1 MAPLLC
7 FEGLA
12 KIVASTI
19 RKLPEDKESR
29 FHMLKALLSHADSLL
44 AEKDKEKEKNK
55 ETTQV
60 VPEKDVEDKAE
71 VPVEEIQFEVG
82 MVVILNVQKSKEKY
96 NGREAKI
103 LRVLSKKLRVEM
115 ITGPCR
121 GEEKVVE
128 KEKVTLAKAPTDLSK
143 PVVVESTKSG
153 GPDSENDKNS
163 KLADSL
169 FGGEE
174 D

>member
-1 MAPLLC
+1 MA
-7 FEGLA
+7 A
-12 KIVASTI
+12 K
-19 RKLPEDKESR
+19 P
-29 FHMLKALLSHADSLL
+29 
-44 AEKDKEKEKNK
+44 
-55 ETTQV
+55 
-60 VPEKDVEDKAE
+60 
-71 VPVEEIQFEVG
+71 
-82 MVVILNVQKSKEKY
+82 
-96 NGREAKI
+96 KI

-169 FGGEE
+169 FGTEE